1 MGSLWPARV
10 MASRATASLTP
21 PSSNRIRPGRTTAT
35 HSSGF
40 PLPLP
45 IRVSAG
51 FLVTGLSGNTRI
63 HSFPPR
69 LMKRVMAR
77 RAASSC
83 WLVTHARSRAW
94 SPYSPKAT
102 KFPRWASPRIRPRW
116 ALRYFTLL
124 GINMGLLPPLYRHV
138 GHPRRHHDGR
148 PGARPQLP
156 GAAALGQDVPPV
168 DPRLDPDPAVGG
180 QGLGHPEVDVRPER
194 LEGHAPLAVPL
205 VPGDLGA
212 GQPAAAGDADPLR
225 PRPQAPGHR
234 LLHGPPVGHP
244 ALQLARDVL
253 GDQRGL
259 QLRAADLLD
268 VQLDLLARHRLQLFL
283 QGVDARAAAP
293 DDDPGARRV
302 HGDPHP
308 VRGPLISTRAMPARA
323 SLPLMYRRMAWSSW
337 MRSAKFFSA
346 YHLDSQSLMIP
357 SRSLFGKNMWT
368 TGFPLYSSP
377 ATITVM

>member
-124 GINMGLLPPLYRHV
+124 GINMGLLPPLDRHA
-138 GHPRRHHDGR
+138 GHPRRHHDGL

-212 GQPAAAGDADPLR
+212 GQPAAAGDADPL
-225 PRPQAPGHR
+225 H
-234 LLHGPPVGHP
+234 
-244 ALQLARDVL
+244 
-253 GDQRGL
+253 
-259 QLRAADLLD
+259 

-308 VRGPLISTRAMPARA
+308 VRGPLDLHAGDAGPGQLALDVPADG
-323 SLPLMYRRMAWSSW
+323 LVL
-337 MRSAKFFSA
+337 
-346 YHLDSQSLMIP
+346 LDEVGEVL
-357 SRSLFGKNMWT
+357 
-368 TGFPLYSSP
+368 
-377 ATITVM
+377 

>member
-124 GINMGLLPPLYRHV
+124 GINMGLLPPLDRHA
-138 GHPRRHHDGR
+138 GHPRRHHDGL

-268 VQLDLLARHRLQLFL
+268 VQLDLLAVIASSSFFRASMPVPPRPMMIPGRAECMVIRTRFA
-283 QGVDARAAAP
+283 ARS
-293 DDDPGARRV
+293 
-302 HGDPHP
+302 
-308 VRGPLISTRAMPARA
+308 ISTRAMPARA

-357 SRSLFGKNMWT
+357 SRSPIGWIFWP